1 MKRKNLLLV
10 LTAVISFSIS
20 ISGCMSVKK
29 AESDDESAIVQVGS
43 LLIFYSKSGDFDS
56 LTSTATAPVVSDLPS
71 AKDEA
76 VTVATLRARRQISEF
91 LNVEINSEQFTENLT
106 NSVQQSSEV
115 FGTKDKTVQ
124 GKIVTQL
131 KDTIRQ
137 RSSAIL
143 KGTSVESAV
152 YDPTSKTVTV
162 KVSTGTQSTTTSRT
176 LQNLM
181 K

>member
-1 MKRKNLLLV
+1 MIRRTFLSIICFVTAALLGCQSVTKDSSSDQAIQV
-10 LTAVISFSIS
+10 LQGGLSIVYKS
-20 ISGCMSVKK
+20 SG
-29 AESDDESAIVQVGS
+29 EFE
-43 LLIFYSKSGDFDS
+43 S
-56 LTSTATAPVVSDLPS
+56 LTSTATAPVISDLPS

-91 LNVEINSEQFTENLT
+91 LNAEIDSEQFTENLT

-115 FGTKDKTVQ
+115 LGTKDKAVQ

-131 KDTIRQ
+131 KETIRQ
-137 RSSAIL
+137 KSSSIL
-143 KGTSVESAV
+143 KGTNVESAI

>member
-1 MKRKNLLLV
+1 MHLNPSSFFSLV
-10 LTAVISFSIS
+10 VVLALGCTMTPNHQSNSESIQVLQGGLS
-20 ISGCMSVKK
+20 IIYKSSG
-29 AESDDESAIVQVGS
+29 EFE
-43 LLIFYSKSGDFDS
+43 S

-71 AKDEA
+71 ARDEA
-76 VTVATLRARRQISEF
+76 VTVATLRARKQISEF

-106 NSVQQSSEV
+106 NSVQESSEIL
-115 FGTKDKTVQ
+115 GTRDKTVQ

-131 KDTIRQ
+131 KETIQ
-137 RSSAIL
+137 QKSSSIL
-143 KGTSVESAV
+143 KGTNVESAV

-176 LQNLM
+176 LKNLM